1 MPIHFSGVMPGP
13 STDNLKD
20 ARGHFLHVVLT
31 PETNVRILR
40 SPVFS
45 ATRRKCYLE
54 VFLHQSSM
62 GDGSIRIV
70 IEPVSHRSNSWV
82 PSEIAGDNLRK
93 WKYHTFDI
101 DR

>member
-1 MPIHFSGVMPGP
+1 MPGP
-13 STDNLKD
+13 SFDHLKD
-20 ARGHFLHVVLT
+20 ANGHFLHLLLT
-31 PETNVRILR
+31 PNTTTRTLR

-45 ATRRKCYLE
+45 ATRQKCYLE

-62 GDGSIRIV
+62 LDGLIRIV
-70 IEPVSHRSNSWV
+70 IEPVSPRSDSWV
-82 PSEIAGDNLRK
+82 PSEIVGDNLRK